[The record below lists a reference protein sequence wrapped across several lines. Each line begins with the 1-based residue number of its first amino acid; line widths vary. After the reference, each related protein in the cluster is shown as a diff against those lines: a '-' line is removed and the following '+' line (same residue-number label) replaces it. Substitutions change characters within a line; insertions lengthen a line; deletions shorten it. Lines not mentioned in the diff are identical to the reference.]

1 MEFFDEDFEKE
12 EKNSIDEENKK
23 KYIEMYSKQIKLS
36 RTIITIIFGAIS
48 SFTLICGFVM
58 ISQNETDGAIA
69 FLSMGGVFLFLAI
82 LFFVVFSCVKVN
94 EQSFERQKSR
104 FARYGQMH
112 PALINSTLDTH
123 EEKLIELEARIEE
136 LEAELERLKRK

>member
-1 MEFFDEDFEKE
+1 MEFFDEDLEKKQ
-12 EKNSIDEENKK
+12 KNTIEEENKK
-23 KYIEMYSKQIKLS
+23 KYIDLYAKQIKLS
-36 RTIITIIFGAIS
+36 KTIITIIFGVIGSFALIS
-48 SFTLICGFVM
+48 GFAM
-58 ISQNETDGAIA
+58 FSQNETEGGIV
-69 FLSMGGVFLFLAI
+69 FLSMGGVFLFLSV
-82 LFFVVFSCVKVN
+82 LFFVIFSCVKIN
-94 EQSFERQKSR
+94 EQSFERQKAR

>member
-1 MEFFDEDFEKE
+1 MEFFNEDFEK

-36 RTIITIIFGAIS
+36 RTIITIIFGVIGVFS
-48 SFTLICGFVM
+48 LIVGFAM
-58 ISQNETDGAIA
+58 ISQNETEGAIG

-82 LFFVVFSCVKVN
+82 LFFIIFSCVKVN

-136 LEAELERLKRK
+136 LEAELEHLKRQK